1 MCNVLS
7 GKLVVTANGR
17 TSGVITSDGRC
28 SENATSNPL
37 SIYSLFPLAKYY
49 GCGEWKNDRGE
60 NFKLYN
66 LEGDDSHVTLSSNFG
81 ELNLTVLNCNTNT
94 IKINDFK
101 DIMDD
106 RAVFHVTDDGWKVV
120 DVFAFQYNFPD
131 MTGFNTYAFKD
142 NQIKRCKIT
151 MENNKVKYDIF
162 E

>member
-1 MCNVLS
+1 MCKSLS
-7 GKLVVTANGR
+7 GRLVVTANGR
-17 TSGVITSDGRC
+17 TSGIITSDGKC

-37 SIYSLFPLAKYY
+37 SIYSLFPLSVYC
-49 GCGEWKNDRGE
+49 GCGEWKNNRGE

-66 LEGDDSHVTLSSNFG
+66 IKGDDTHVTVISNFG
-81 ELNLTVLNCNTNT
+81 ELNLTILNNNTNT
-94 IKINDFK
+94 IKINTLE

-106 RAVFHVTDDGWKVV
+106 GAVFHITDSGWKII
-120 DVFAFQYNFPD
+120 DVSAFEFDFPD

-142 NQIKRCKIT
+142 NQIRKCRIT